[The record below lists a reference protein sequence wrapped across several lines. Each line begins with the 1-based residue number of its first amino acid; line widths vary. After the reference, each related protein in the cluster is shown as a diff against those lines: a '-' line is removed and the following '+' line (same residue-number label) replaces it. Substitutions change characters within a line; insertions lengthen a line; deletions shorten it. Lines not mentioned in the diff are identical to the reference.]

1 MIRIEYEKGT
11 LLIYCDEYA
20 YLIGNL
26 AHCVWDTRTNCY
38 RMPGYQYHR
47 LITALYREKVNYED
61 NARLYKNLT
70 LSPAWS
76 YKPFPY
82 QEEAIESWVKE
93 GKRGVIVLPT
103 GTGKSFVAS
112 LAIARASRSTVVVV
126 PTIDLMQQWYDIL
139 KSYFPSTEVGLIGGG
154 YFEPKDFTVITYDS
168 AYRHL
173 ENLGNQFGFI
183 IFDECHHLPG
193 ETYQMGAQFAIAPY
207 RLGLSATP
215 ERLDGS
221 HRLLFDLIG
230 PYVYRKMISEMSGDY
245 LADYDV
251 IEIKANL
258 SQEEREAYKEHRK
271 NYLDFI
277 RFQRISLSQGWQQ
290 FIIACSQ
297 SKEGRKA
304 FLSYLKQ
311 KEIAQASPAKLRI
324 LEKLLKRHHKERIL
338 IFTHDNATAY
348 KISTQFLVPVITH
361 QTKTKERHEY
371 IMGFNSGKYSIL
383 STSKV
388 LNEGVNIPAA
398 NIGIILS
405 GSGSV
410 REHVQR
416 LGRILRKYGDK
427 KALLYE
433 IVTEDTAEE
442 FVSVRRR
449 KHEAYQREKI
459 D

>member
-11 LLIYCDEYA
+11 LAIFCDEYA

-26 AHCVWDTRTNCY
+26 ARCVWDQRTNCY

-47 LITALYREKVNYED
+47 LISALYREKVSYQD
-61 NARLYKNLT
+61 NARAYQNLE
-70 LSPAWS
+70 LEPAWQ

-82 QEEAIESWVKE
+82 QEEAIENWVKA
-93 GKRGVIVLPT
+93 GKRGTIVLPT

-112 LAIARASRSTVVVV
+112 IAIAKASRSTIIVV

-139 KSYFPSTEVGLIGGG
+139 KSYFPTVEVGLIGGG
-154 YFEPKDFTVITYDS
+154 YFEPKAFTVITYDS

-173 ENLGNQFGFI
+173 ENLGNQFGLI
-183 IFDECHHLPG
+183 VFDECHHLPG

-221 HRLLFDLIG
+221 HNLLFDLIG
-230 PYVYRKMISEMSGDY
+230 PCVYRKKISEMSGDY
-245 LADYDV
+245 LAEYDV
-251 IEIKANL
+251 IEMKAKL
-258 SQEEREAYKEHRK
+258 SQEEREAYKEYRK
-271 NYLDFI
+271 IYLDFI
-277 RFQRISLSQGWQQ
+277 RFQRISLSQGWHQ

-304 FLSYLKQ
+304 FLAYLKQ

-324 LEKLLKRHHKERIL
+324 LERLLKRHYKERIL

-371 IMGFNSGKYSIL
+371 IMGFNQGKYSIL

-449 KHEAYQREKI
+449 KHEAYQR
-459 D
+459 DMD